1 MAGREPGVA
10 GPGPMNGPTGQSTD
24 SGVAAGDV
32 AATIVA
38 VATAATE
45 SAVGVIRV
53 SGPAAIDVVAPLLRS
68 SRPLHEFPSHAVRR
82 ATIVDPQT
90 GEPLDEA
97 LCTVMRAPRS
107 YTGDDVV
114 ELSCHGAPTLLRAV
128 LARIV
133 AHGARLAEPG
143 EFTRRAYL
151 NGRLDLAQ
159 AEAVALLISARTERA
174 VHQAARALTADASAP
189 MRALRDRLL
198 DLVAGLE
205 VTLDF
210 PDERVGLG
218 VDAAVK
224 VVGELRHEA
233 ERRLIS
239 VRHGRL
245 VHEGLTV
252 ALVGAPNAGKST
264 LLNALVGRER
274 AIVSPVAGTT
284 RDIVEATV
292 VLAGVP
298 VRLLDTAG
306 LGVARDAVETEGM
319 RRTQAAIDES
329 DIVVLVVDGSDPV
342 VPEIPALE
350 SGRPA
355 IMVLSKSDLPGHA
368 DPGMRD
374 GVHVSARAGA
384 GMETLIAHLASAV
397 AKLSALDGDEGAVVA
412 SQRYADELAALFGSL
427 AAAEAALV
435 TAPVEAALVD
445 LRDALRHSGA
455 VLGIDVGDSVL
466 DRIFATFCLGK

>member
-1 MAGREPGVA
+1 MRAAVTDRGAIGVA
-10 GPGPMNGPTGQSTD
+10 Q
-24 SGVAAGDV
+24 
-32 AATIVA
+32 TIVA
-38 VATAATE
+38 VATAAGA

-53 SGPAAIDVVAPLLRS
+53 SGSAAVDVVAPLVRG

-82 ATIVDPQT
+82 VTIVDRET
-90 GEPLDEA
+90 GAPLDEA

-114 ELSCHGAPTLLRAV
+114 ELSCHGAPALLGAV

-133 AHGARLAEPG
+133 AQGARLAEPG

-174 VHQAARALTADASAP
+174 VHQAARALGGDESAP
-189 MRALRDRLL
+189 IRALRERLL

-210 PDERVGLG
+210 PDERVG
-218 VDAAVK
+218 VDVDTAVK
-224 VVGELRHEA
+224 IAGALRQEA
-233 ERRLIS
+233 ERRLIF
-239 VRHGRL
+239 VRHGRV

-284 RDIVEATV
+284 RDIVEATI

-306 LGVARDAVETEGM
+306 LGVARDAVEAEGM
-319 RRTQAAIDES
+319 RRTEAAIDQS
-329 DIVVLVVDGSDPV
+329 DIVVLVIDGSTFIAPD
-342 VPEIPALE
+342 VPAFV
-350 SGRPA
+350 SRRPP
-355 IMVLSKSDLPGHA
+355 IIVLSKSDLPSHVDA
-368 DPGMRD
+368 ARMREA
-374 GVHVSARAGA
+374 VNVSARTGA
-384 GMETLIAHLASAV
+384 GMETLAARLASEV
-397 AKLSALDGDEGAVVA
+397 ADCAALDGDEGVVVA
-412 SQRYADELAALFGSL
+412 SQRHADELAALHRALSAAEDSL
-427 AAAEAALV
+427 AA
-435 TAPVEAALVD
+435 APVEAALVD
-445 LRDALRHSGA
+445 LREALHHAGA
-455 VLGIDVGDSVL
+455 IVGLDVADSVL